1 MMLSRIGEI
10 IILLKQLT
18 LRVVEDHVSCAMG
31 AGVWPEFSSLGILAI
46 VKFAFLCDL
55 CGSSD
60 PANSGRTGVR

>member
-18 LRVVEDHVSCAMG
+18 LRVVEDHVSCAIG
-31 AGVWPEFSSLGILAI
+31 AGVCPEFGSLGILGI
-46 VKFAFLCDL
+46 IIFAFLCDL

-60 PANSGRTGVR
+60 YANSGRTGVR

>member
-18 LRVVEDHVSCAMG
+18 LRVIEDHVSCAMG
-31 AGVWPEFSSLGILAI
+31 AGCDLNSSSLGILVI
-46 VKFAFLCDL
+46 IIFAFLSGL